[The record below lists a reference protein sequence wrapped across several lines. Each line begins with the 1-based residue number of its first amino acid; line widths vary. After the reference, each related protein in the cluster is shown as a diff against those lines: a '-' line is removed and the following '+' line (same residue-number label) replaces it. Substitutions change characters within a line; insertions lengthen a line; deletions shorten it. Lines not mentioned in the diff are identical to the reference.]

1 MIVTTE
7 WMSSKYNEFN
17 LKYWDGALPRIN
29 FKTNKSSKTWGFASS
44 RPVSYTTLK
53 MPKK

>member
-17 LKYWDGALPRIN
+17 LKYWDGALPRID
-29 FKTNKSSKTWGFASS
+29 FKTNKSSKTWEIGRASC
-44 RPVSYTTLK
+44 RERV
-53 MPKK
+53 